1 MKLVYLLAF
10 YVVNKFSYDDIFI
23 EKFMNIRF
31 CDKRFYVGCIYCYQ
45 NHDVKKG
52 EIDGKEKAT

>member
-1 MKLVYLLAF
+1 MKHGIYTYKIDKNYMNFFDMKLVYLLAF

-31 CDKRFYVGCIYCYQ
+31 CDKRFM
-45 NHDVKKG
+45 
-52 EIDGKEKAT
+52 